1 MLMLILLLSWVSGSD
16 IKVFFRADLKRLN
29 IPAETSFS
37 KPSARL
43 VFFSKIR
50 FFLFFSFHFFH
61 DWSFGLTD
69 HFDVERSVKRAADSG
84 GFGTGRVRR

>member
-1 MLMLILLLSWVSGSD
+1 MLMLILLLSWVPGSD

-37 KPSARL
+37 KPSARP

-50 FFLFFSFHFFH
+50 FFFSFLF
-61 DWSFGLTD
+61 SM
-69 HFDVERSVKRAADSG
+69 
-84 GFGTGRVRR
+84 TGVLV

>member
-1 MLMLILLLSWVSGSD
+1 MLILLLSWVSGSD
-16 IKVFFRADLKRLN
+16 IKVFFRADLQRLN
-29 IPAETSFS
+29 IPTETSFS

-50 FFLFFSFHFFH
+50 FFFSFLFFFFH

-69 HFDVERSVKRAADSG
+69 HFDAESLKRAADSG